1 MKLIIVTG
9 LSGSGKSIA
18 LNTLEDEGYY
28 CIDNLLPSLLL
39 NFADLLSQPDDLFS
53 SLEKTAI
60 GIDARSGIEHLEDLK
75 KVFRELKKFEVE
87 LTVVFLKADI
97 DTLLK
102 RFNETRR
109 RHPLSKN
116 GLPLKEAII
125 EEETRLRAIASYA
138 DIKIDTTQTNV
149 HQLRQLIKDRITGS
163 NDNVSLLFQS
173 FGYKHGTPHD
183 SDFIFDVRCL
193 PNPHWEPDLRWK
205 PGLDEKVIEFLK
217 KHKEVEE
224 MFENIKIF
232 LDRWIPDFVES
243 NRSYINISIGCTGG
257 YHRSVYLV
265 EKLVE
270 HFRNNS
276 KLEVS
281 VRHRELGK

>member
-1 MKLIIVTG
+1 MGVLA
-9 LSGSGKSIA
+9 LCSGSTTLTINFTSIGGPPSDA
-18 LNTLEDEGYY
+18 CSMDENTIYLVDNGDESGEIWYNIPTDIADVQLPYLINYY
-28 CIDNLLPSLLL
+28 SLVNAKRIYTNVNEYHNLFGSHCDFGSIFNTSLI
-39 NFADLLSQPDDLFS
+39 S
-53 SLEKTAI
+53 SLP
-60 GIDARSGIEHLEDLK
+60 
-75 KVFRELKKFEVE
+75 
-87 LTVVFLKADI
+87 
-97 DTLLK
+97 
-102 RFNETRR
+102 N
-109 RHPLSKN
+109 
-116 GLPLKEAII
+116 
-125 EEETRLRAIASYA
+125 
-138 DIKIDTTQTNV
+138 
-149 HQLRQLIKDRITGS
+149 
-163 NDNVSLLFQS
+163 
-173 FGYKHGTPHD
+173 

-224 MFENIKIF
+224 MFENIKVF
-232 LDRWIPDFVES
+232 LDRWIPDFIES

-276 KLEVS
+276 ELEVS